1 MAHSYS
7 FWTTWSPVWGMFKPS
22 TSTMLTEN
30 YHDFLILNLSL
41 MPQKCYDNPC
51 GPVLWLPKI
60 LFFFLNMYNIITCH
74 AFRGNTY
81 IFTHFCFSETQKA
94 KVNMF
99 LLIDWWEIFNK
110 LINSR
115 YTSTLFRF
123 NNLGIYNS
131 ENQRMKR
138 LQSSQENAFIKWI
151 HYIFSMLRFILRDEL
166 VSNHLFLSKFCSI
179 FMINSIVWL
188 NWWNNSNNNN

>member
-1 MAHSYS
+1 
-7 FWTTWSPVWGMFKPS
+7 
-22 TSTMLTEN
+22 MLLGEHL
-30 YHDFLILNLSL
+30 Y
-41 MPQKCYDNPC
+41 
-51 GPVLWLPKI
+51 
-60 LFFFLNMYNIITCH
+60 
-74 AFRGNTY
+74 
-81 IFTHFCFSETQKA
+81 FTHFCFSETQKA

-151 HYIFSMLRFILRDEL
+151 HYIVSMLRFILRDEL
-166 VSNHLFLSKFCSI
+166 VSNQLFLSKFCSI

-188 NWWNNSNNNN
+188 SWWYNNNNNNESQIREMSIRQSLVVSKIDHWAVLQFECVLSWM